1 MREGCTTPVMKSST
15 STIARCALAGIVLLA
30 CTGAYAALLVDAAWV
45 MATPDRAST
54 TAYMTITSIE
64 GAVLKEARS
73 TVATSVVIRS
83 AVTGARTYPRL
94 ALPAGVPVLLA
105 PDAFH
110 LVLRGLAHPL
120 NAGDRVPMVLTI
132 ELASGALQEYTVNAE
147 VRARAPAA
155 DTRPVRKY

>member
-1 MREGCTTPVMKSST
+1 M
-15 STIARCALAGIVLLA
+15 
-30 CTGAYAALLVDAAWV
+30 
-45 MATPDRAST
+45 
-54 TAYMTITSIE
+54 
-64 GAVLKEARS
+64 
-73 TVATSVVIRS
+73 VATSVVIRS
-83 AVTGARTYPRL
+83 AATGARTYPQL

-120 NAGDRVPMVLTI
+120 NPGDRVPMVLTI

-155 DTRPVRKY
+155 DARPARKY

>member
-1 MREGCTTPVMKSST
+1 MKTCT
-15 STIARCALAGIVLLA
+15 STFGRCALAALLLLA
-30 CTGAYAALLVDAAWV
+30 ATGAHAVLLVDAAWV
-45 MATPDRAST
+45 RPTQDRAST
-54 TAYMTITSIE
+54 TAYMSITSSE

-83 AVTGARTYPRL
+83 AATGARTYPQL

-120 NAGDRVPMVLTI
+120 NSGDRVPIVLTI

-147 VRARAPAA
+147 VRARTPAA
-155 DTRPVRKY
+155 DARPARKY